1 MIHYRPFR
9 NTDPPE
15 LCEIWRSQP
24 PLRGRMQPMV
34 PELLEHHVLAKSF
47 FDRRGLIIAEE
58 EGRTVGFAHAG
69 FGPGQLPYQLDYQ
82 VGGTALIMAR
92 DLPQREQVMQGL
104 LQACETYLQNH
115 GARQLCGGGTR
126 QLAPFYLGLYGGS
139 DLHGVLCSDTLQ
151 SDLFQQAGYTVRGT
165 SLVMQRE
172 LSQYRP
178 PVNREAMQL
187 RRQSEL
193 LKIPDQSPANWWEA
207 SLTCEREREPFQ
219 LTTRD
224 RRKQLATAS
233 FWDLEPLATSWGVRA
248 IGLWQLD
255 LADEPNRSVLATY
268 FLGECLFALAG
279 TGRSLVEMIVDE
291 QDDIRHEA
299 ATALGFRQVDRM
311 VRFVKDLAV

>member
-24 PLRGRMQPMV
+24 PLRGLMQPMV
-34 PELLEHHVLAKSF
+34 PELLEHHVLAKGF
-47 FDRRGLIIAEE
+47 FERRGLIVAEV
-58 EGRTVGFAHAG
+58 EGRIVGFAHAG
-69 FGPGQLPYQLDYQ
+69 FGPSELPYQLDYQ
-82 VGGTALIMAR
+82 VGGTAMVMAR
-92 DLPQREQVMQGL
+92 ELPQRGQVMQGL
-104 LQACETYLQNH
+104 LQACETYLLSQ
-115 GARQLCGGGTR
+115 GARQLYGGGTR
-126 QLAPFYLGLYGGS
+126 QVAPFYLGLYGGS
-139 DLHGVLCSDTLQ
+139 DLHGVLGSDTLQ
-151 SDLFQQAGYTVRGT
+151 TDLFQQAGYTVRGT

-193 LKIPDQSPANWWEA
+193 AKVPDLPPENWWEA
-207 SLTCEREREPFQ
+207 SLTCEREREQFQ

-224 RRKQLATAS
+224 RRKKLATAS
-233 FWDLEPLATSWGVRA
+233 FWDLEPLATSWGVHA

-255 LADEPNRSVLATY
+255 LADEPNRSALATY

-279 TGRSLVEMIVDE
+279 TGRNLVEMIVDE
-291 QDDIRHEA
+291 QDAIRRDA
-299 ATALGFRQVDRM
+299 ATALGFREVDRM
-311 VRFVKDLAV
+311 VRFVKERTV